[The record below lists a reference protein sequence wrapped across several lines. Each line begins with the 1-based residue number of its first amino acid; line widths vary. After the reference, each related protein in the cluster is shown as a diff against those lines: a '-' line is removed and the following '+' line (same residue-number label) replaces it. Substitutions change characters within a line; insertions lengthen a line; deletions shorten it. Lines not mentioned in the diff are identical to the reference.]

1 MNDNVEDTSII
12 KKGFNNSIGWY
23 LGNGPPKSIHLL
35 EPLTSTPI
43 KGTKSKLVK
52 NIKNNSRLKFIKF
65 LLSTNERNN
74 RTRNPNKTKAEC
86 LMKK

>member
-1 MNDNVEDTSII
+1 MNDNAEDTSII

-43 KGTKSKLVK
+43 KGTKNKLMK
-52 NIKNNSRLKFIKF
+52 NIKNNNKLRFIKF
-65 LLSTNERNN
+65 FLSTNERNN
-74 RTRNPNKTKAEC
+74 SSRKPNKTKIEC